1 MSEKFRG
8 SAVDPLWT
16 GTMLMDCK
24 KELLDPGAGEE
35 CEDEFIPEELLH
47 TVHNPF
53 LFLSVL
59 LRR

>member
-1 MSEKFRG
+1 M
-8 SAVDPLWT
+8 DPLWT

-24 KELLDPGAGEE
+24 KELLNPGAGEE